1 MGRVQWQAPGSTLSE
16 REASVTKK
24 PAVSLAAVPGRR
36 QRTLELAQE
45 TERRGFSGIYCP
57 SFGDGLSLCLG
68 IAFSTKEIRFGTSIA
83 HIYTRHASEFAHTA
97 SWIHEI
103 SGGRF
108 DFGVG
113 VSHGPVHAQLRVQ
126 PGKPLADVRRFVEQL
141 RAAQRAGEQPPVV
154 LATLRRRMVQLA
166 DEIAGGIV
174 WANGARSHMESSLSN
189 LTPEKRASDDFFIG
203 NMLPV
208 CISDD
213 KAAAAAVMRRTLTG
227 YVMLPNYQNYWIEAG
242 YEEEISAIRQAAQ
255 AGDQERIASLMS
267 DRWLDDVTLFGSAAE
282 VREGVEAWYA
292 AGVKTPILV
301 PSSTGGGQMRAF
313 QELFAAFE

>member
-1 MGRVQWQAPGSTLSE
+1 MTQRPALSL
-16 REASVTKK
+16 V
-24 PAVSLAAVPGRR
+24 AVPGRR
-36 QRTLELAQE
+36 KATLELAQE
-45 TERRGFSGIYCP
+45 IERRGFAGIYCP
-57 SFGDGLSLCLG
+57 SFGDGLGLCLAL
-68 IAFSTKEIRFGTSIA
+68 AFSTNEIRFGTSIA
-83 HIYTRHASEFAHTA
+83 NIYTRHATEFAQTA
-97 SWIHEI
+97 SWIHEL

-108 DFGVG
+108 VFGVG

-126 PGKPLADVRRFVEQL
+126 PGKPLADMRRFVEQL
-141 RAAQRAGEQPPVV
+141 AAAQRAGEQPPVV